1 MWGGL
6 GGTLGHAAKHT
17 YWRNSEKQGKIEI
30 NITVIILPRPNLFI
44 IMVLMCRILLYIYK
58 DSNVIFVDDKYI

>member
-1 MWGGL
+1 M
-6 GGTLGHAAKHT
+6 GHAAIDA
-17 YWRNSEKQGKIEI
+17 YCRNSEKQGKIEI